1 MAMKPGSN
9 HYTRSKNNTISK
21 INKHLQIMKNRV
33 LFKSNINQ
41 ISAYDNPVLTQV
53 INSILKVKNKSYAIS
68 DQHIF
73 KSIENYRKE
82 LTLNTKTISY
92 EIFNSNAKSQVHEI
106 YRLAAS
112 SPIWGELLYFLVR
125 DNQSKKILE
134 IGTNVGISGTY
145 ILHAMKQNFEHFKFI
160 TMEGL
165 VQLCDLSNEKFKS
178 ITSEH
183 NFDVISGLYEDTFPV
198 IIENERDFDL
208 LFIDGNHQKE
218 PTIMYFNELKKSM
231 SSKAIFVFD
240 DINYSEEMKE
250 AWNYIKTDEK
260 VNFSIDLYKWG
271 ILIIDESEKIK
282 NKAFGIHLSY
292 H

>member
-33 LFKSNINQ
+33 LFKSYINQ

-112 SPIWGELLYFLVR
+112 SPI
-125 DNQSKKILE
+125 
-134 IGTNVGISGTY
+134 
-145 ILHAMKQNFEHFKFI
+145 
-160 TMEGL
+160 
-165 VQLCDLSNEKFKS
+165 
-178 ITSEH
+178 
-183 NFDVISGLYEDTFPV
+183 
-198 IIENERDFDL
+198 
-208 LFIDGNHQKE
+208 
-218 PTIMYFNELKKSM
+218 
-231 SSKAIFVFD
+231 
-240 DINYSEEMKE
+240 
-250 AWNYIKTDEK
+250 
-260 VNFSIDLYKWG
+260 
-271 ILIIDESEKIK
+271 
-282 NKAFGIHLSY
+282 
-292 H
+292 